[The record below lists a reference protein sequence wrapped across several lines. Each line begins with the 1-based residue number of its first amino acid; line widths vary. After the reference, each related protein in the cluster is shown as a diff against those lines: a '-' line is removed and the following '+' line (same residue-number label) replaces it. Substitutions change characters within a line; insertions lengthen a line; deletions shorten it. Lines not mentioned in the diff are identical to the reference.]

1 VERNIK
7 WEDRQSQNGRSKKR
21 KKNIRKRERKR
32 KEKILES

>member
-21 KKNIRKRERKR
+21 KNIRKRERKR